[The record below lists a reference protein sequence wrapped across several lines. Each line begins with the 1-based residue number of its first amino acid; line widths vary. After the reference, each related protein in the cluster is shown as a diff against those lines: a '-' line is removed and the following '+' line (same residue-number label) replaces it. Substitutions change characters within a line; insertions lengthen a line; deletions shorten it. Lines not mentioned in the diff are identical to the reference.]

1 MIFHR
6 GELWLVQFADPPEGG
21 EQGYRRPA
29 VVVSSNGLNDLPLDV
44 AIVVPA
50 TTRRRVNPKTG
61 KVPDNL
67 VEVKPS
73 TINGLTEVSYF
84 MSEQVRA
91 VSKSIRM
98 KRKLGVMSIDDM
110 KNIGAALCLVMELLP

>member
-1 MIFHR
+1 MILHR
-6 GELWLVQFADPPEGG
+6 GEIWLIQFADPPEGG

-44 AIVVPA
+44 VIVVPA
-50 TTRRRVNPKTG
+50 TTRRRVNPKTS
-61 KVPDNL
+61 KIPDNL

-73 TINGLTEVSYF
+73 TTNGLTEVSYF

-98 KRKLGVMSIDDM
+98 KRKLGVMSVSDV
-110 KNIGAALCLVMELLP
+110 KRVEAALCLVMELLL

>member
-6 GELWLVQFADPPEGG
+6 GEIWLVQFADPPEGG

-29 VVVSSNGLNDLPLDV
+29 VIVSSNGLNDLLLDV
-44 AIVVPA
+44 VIVVPA

-73 TINGLTEVSYF
+73 TTNGLTEVSYF

-98 KRKLGVMSIDDM
+98 KRKLGVMSTSDI
-110 KNIGAALCLVMELLP
+110 KRVEAALCLVMELLL